1 MRKEERVSPCLKIG
15 SFNSL
20 VYKWGSGSAL
30 GCTIAFCLF
39 FGARGLFSFILH
51 GGPSFLRIVCLGDYC
66 KSMAPS
72 FPFSLLF
79 SFLVAVKQHILLS
92 HACIALLLMSISQH
106 ILLVVHFFTGLCSHS
121 CVWLHVGWTFAH
133 TYIPHTYPLIFL
145 FILLL
150 FPYTDWRAHLFM

>member
-1 MRKEERVSPCLKIG
+1 MG
-15 SFNSL
+15 F
-20 VYKWGSGSAL
+20 W
-30 GCTIAFCLF
+30 
-39 FGARGLFSFILH
+39 FGFGLYYSVLSVLWCEGPVFLYFTW
-51 GGPSFLRIVCLGDYC
+51 GPSFLRIVCLGDYC

-92 HACIALLLMSISQH
+92 HACIALLLMSISKH

-150 FPYTDWRAHLFM
+150 FPYTDWRAHFM